1 MELNINI
8 SHEDDLKSGGLNI
21 GLFGSDK
28 NVMEVADYLMDCK
41 VNIKKIN
48 DKDVDFFY
56 VVDDPDLMSAI
67 LNKQI
72 FLAYVFHSASGKR
85 YTGDESWNI
94 SHTGV

>member
-8 SHEDDLKSGGLNI
+8 SHEDDLKSGGINV
-21 GLFGSDK
+21 GLFGDDDK
-28 NVMEVADYLMDCK
+28 VTEVMDYLLDCK
-41 VNIKKIN
+41 LNVKNIGIKE
-48 DKDVDFFY
+48 VDFFY
-56 VVDDPDLMSAI
+56 TVDNPDLVSAI

-72 FLAYVFHSASGKR
+72 FLAYVVFSASGKR